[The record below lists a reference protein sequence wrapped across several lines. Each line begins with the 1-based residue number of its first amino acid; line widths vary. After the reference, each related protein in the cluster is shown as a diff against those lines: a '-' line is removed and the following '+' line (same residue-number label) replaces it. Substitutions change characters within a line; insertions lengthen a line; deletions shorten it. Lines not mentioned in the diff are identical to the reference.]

1 MNIFQILLASN
12 SDAEK
17 NMTEARERLR
27 RVFPLDIRFSKN
39 VESKA
44 VNKEGKIAPDASM
57 YLNAICL
64 ANTGLPLD
72 SVQSILKA
80 MEVEMGRKKGNAF
93 GLVVID
99 LDLVVWNGEILR
111 PWDVAQSYY
120 QECFSNSFL
129 DRNEQGSGIL

>member
-27 RVFPLDIRFSKN
+27 KVFPLDIWFSKN

-44 VNKEGKIAPDASM
+44 VNKEGKIALDAST
-57 YLNAICL
+57 YLNAIFL

-72 SVQSILKA
+72 SVQSMLKA

-93 GLVVID
+93 GLVAMD

-120 QECFSNSFL
+120 QECLSNSDL
-129 DRNEQGSGIL
+129 DRNEQGSGIS